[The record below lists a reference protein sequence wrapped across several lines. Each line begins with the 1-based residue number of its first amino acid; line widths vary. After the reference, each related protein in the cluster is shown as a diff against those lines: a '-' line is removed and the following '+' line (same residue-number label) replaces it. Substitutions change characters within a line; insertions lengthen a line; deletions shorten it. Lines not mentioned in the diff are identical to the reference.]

1 MVPEDKRYSN
11 GKMEII
17 KSHHPSNPA
26 GKLKIVLKLKRP
38 PEPEVIT
45 EPNHD
50 LDDYV
55 IANGTDK
62 LLYALL
68 HGA

>member
-1 MVPEDKRYSN
+1 MAPENKRSSN
-11 GKMEII
+11 GKMGII

-26 GKLKIVLKLKRP
+26 GRRNVIKLKRP

-45 EPNHD
+45 WQNHE
-50 LDDYV
+50 LDDYA

-68 HGA
+68 HGV